1 MLGLG
6 RISLRSLS
14 LTSGYSRKAQR
25 VVITEFGHDPLDAL
39 DNYYRIEDYEPPKPE
54 TLGPNDVLIKI
65 KACGV
70 SWVDM
75 LMTSGQ
81 YQHQPKP
88 PYTPGLEYSGIV
100 VHSGDEARTKHGID
114 IGLSLIHI

>member
-1 MLGLG
+1 MLGSKVFRGILS
-6 RISLRSLS
+6 IRSTSRALS
-14 LTSGYSRKAQR
+14 CKAQR
-25 VVITEFGHDPLDAL
+25 VVITEFGNDPLEAL
-39 DNYYRIEDYEPPKPE
+39 EKYYKVEEYEPPDPA

-65 KACGV
+65 KSCGV

-88 PYTPGLEYSGIV
+88 PYTPGLEYAG
-100 VHSGDEARTKHGID
+100 TYTFK
-114 IGLSLIHI
+114 